1 MSIGLHEIR
10 SLSKRST
17 PAHDTECRSK
27 AADSKQ
33 QERTRTRSGDTSTCD
48 PRNFMMRATQQIS
61 DGTKT
66 KVVVALVRHGVISS
80 INRISPTELMMTE
93 LEENLKTKR
102 VELESAKTYLSDL
115 KKRFCSDSVIIDK
128 TIPQC
133 SKCHLRDGHSSRRCP
148 WGECQGP

>member
-1 MSIGLHEIR
+1 MRPQKLYDESN
-10 SLSKRST
+10 ST
-17 PAHDTECRSK
+17 DFGWDENK
-27 AADSKQ
+27 G
-33 QERTRTRSGDTSTCD
+33 SGSASTSW
-48 PRNFMMRATQQIS
+48 S
-61 DGTKT
+61 DFEYK
-66 KVVVALVRHGVISS
+66 
-80 INRISPTELMMTE
+80 SPTEHKITE
-93 LEENLKTKR
+93 LEENLKIKR

>member
-1 MSIGLHEIR
+1 
-10 SLSKRST
+10 
-17 PAHDTECRSK
+17 
-27 AADSKQ
+27 
-33 QERTRTRSGDTSTCD
+33 
-48 PRNFMMRATQQIS
+48 MMRATQQIS
-61 DGTKT
+61 EGTKT